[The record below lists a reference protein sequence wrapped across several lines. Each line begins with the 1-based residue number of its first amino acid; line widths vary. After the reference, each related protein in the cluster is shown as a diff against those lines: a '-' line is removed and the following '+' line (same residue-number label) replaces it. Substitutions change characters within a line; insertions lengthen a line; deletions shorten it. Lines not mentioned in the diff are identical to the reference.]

1 MTGKRKTQ
9 KKRRSA
15 SGQRRAP
22 WLAALLFALLG
33 AGAWYYW
40 TQREAAAVKPVA
52 EAPKSAAKPGPVAP
66 PPPAEAPDR
75 FEFYDTLPQAEVPIA
90 DDGKSSPAA
99 IGLPPV
105 VVPGVYVVQAGAFP
119 NFAEADKVKAQLAL
133 LGIVAE
139 IQNAEADGRTFHR
152 VRIGPIDDLDQLNRL
167 RTRLRQ
173 NRIDFLV
180 IPVAE

>member
-1 MTGKRKTQ
+1 MTGKRKIQ

-15 SGQRRAP
+15 SSRRRAP
-22 WLAALLFALLG
+22 WLVALLFALLG
-33 AGAWYYW
+33 TVAWYYW
-40 TQREAAAVKPVA
+40 AQREAAAVKPVA
-52 EAPKSAAKPGPVAP
+52 EELKPVPKPEPAP
-66 PPPAEAPDR
+66 PADAPDR

-90 DDGKSSPAA
+90 ADDKSPAVA

-105 VVPGVYVVQAGAFP
+105 VVPGTYVVQAGAFP

-139 IQNAEADGRTFHR
+139 IQSAEADGRTFHR
-152 VRIGPIDDLDQLNRL
+152 VRIGPIDNLDQLNRL